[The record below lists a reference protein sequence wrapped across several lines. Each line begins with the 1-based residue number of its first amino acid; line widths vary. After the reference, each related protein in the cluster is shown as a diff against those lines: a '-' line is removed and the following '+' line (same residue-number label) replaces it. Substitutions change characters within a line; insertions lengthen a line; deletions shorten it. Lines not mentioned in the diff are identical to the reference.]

1 MQTDPLGD
9 FLTQIRNANSSPA
22 KVEVVTHYSKMK
34 SDVASILQEEGYIAS
49 SEMVDSKDNVSK
61 SSSSKSSKSSS
72 SKKSLKVTLKKGKKE
87 LKPIQGIKRVSKP
100 GLRIYVS
107 SAEVPKVLGGLGIAI
122 LSTPKGIIT
131 GHEAKKQNVGGEVLL
146 YVW

>member
-1 MQTDPLGD
+1 MQADPLGD

-22 KVEVVTHYSKMK
+22 KAEVVTFYSRMK
-34 SDVASILQEEGYIAS
+34 SDVASILKEEGYIEG
-49 SEMVDSKDNVSK
+49 SELVDKE
-61 SSSSKSSKSSS
+61 
-72 SKKSLKVTLKKGKKE
+72 SKKALKVTLKKNKKG

-107 SAEVPKVLGGLGIAI
+107 SAEIPKILGGLGIAI
-122 LSTPKGIIT
+122 LSTSKGILT
-131 GHEAKKQNVGGEVLL
+131 GHEAKKQNVGGEILL